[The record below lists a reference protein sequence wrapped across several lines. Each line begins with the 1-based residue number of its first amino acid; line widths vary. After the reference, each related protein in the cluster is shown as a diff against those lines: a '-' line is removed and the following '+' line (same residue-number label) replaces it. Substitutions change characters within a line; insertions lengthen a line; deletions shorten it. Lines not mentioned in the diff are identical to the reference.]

1 MLALLTT
8 LAPGFA
14 STEAPPRVREPAEPV
29 TNFEKYLKTLGD
41 SAKEVTAHMNTPHFP
56 PLSPSPMDGR
66 RQLPPP
72 VSSGVG
78 ICTPE

>member
-29 TNFEKYLKTLGD
+29 TNFEKYPKTLGD
-41 SAKEVTAHMNTPHFP
+41 SAI
-56 PLSPSPMDGR
+56 R
-66 RQLPPP
+66 RRPR
-72 VSSGVG
+72 
-78 ICTPE
+78 T